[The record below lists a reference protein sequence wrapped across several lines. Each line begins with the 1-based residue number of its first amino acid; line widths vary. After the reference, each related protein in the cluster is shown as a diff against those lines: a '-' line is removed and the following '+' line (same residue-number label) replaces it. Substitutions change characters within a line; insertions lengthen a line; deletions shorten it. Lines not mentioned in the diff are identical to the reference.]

1 MAKIKLKGGP
11 LPMSGV
17 KKAADKMIEDKKV
30 GKVVA
35 VGQETESMDG
45 KVTEKTMLAKFI
57 PKNVAAMAGPKGKS
71 KMSNQE
77 LIAEGIFAMKDGD
90 LVPTA
95 KYQALKKSGGLS
107 KYGIQ

>member
-11 LPMSGV
+11 LPMSGI

-30 GKVVA
+30 GKVIA
-35 VGQETESMDG
+35 AGQEVESADG

-57 PKNVAAMAGPKGKS
+57 PKNVSAMTGPKGKS